1 MKIRTLLCLLLRNS
15 IKHTWMKPSL
25 CVKQGIDE
33 TGTQRSLF
41 SRGKHNRLDFHS
53 GIKVFCDWFSPLLPQ
68 EKQQLLKIWTNLQCT
83 NLSENARSMVVS
95 RENQRVISLYHVTL
109 EYPEYIYQ
117 PSSYLGILGVIAWD
131 NKPVFP
137 KTWATRGMRGSLRF
151 TLQHGWLF
159 IKLKL
164 LK

>member
-15 IKHTWMKPSL
+15 IKHNWMKPSL

-95 RENQRVISLYHVTL
+95 RENQRVISLYTSHWNIQNISTSHHL
-109 EYPEYIYQ
+109 IWEY
-117 PSSYLGILGVIAWD
+117 W
-131 NKPVFP
+131 
-137 KTWATRGMRGSLRF
+137 
-151 TLQHGWLF
+151 GWLPEVINQYF
-159 IKLKL
+159 KKLGPQEEWGIH
-164 LK
+164 